1 MRKNPKLTIPKIDEN
16 MTSADNWYFTQKGLR
31 NIINEVSII

>member
-1 MRKNPKLTIPKIDEN
+1 MMSIHMQLGIELIEVST
-16 MTSADNWYFTQKGLR
+16 DNWDYTQKGLR